1 MAKEKERLAGK
12 GKYRACPDPSCK
24 RIDAQEEGNM
34 QVSLVNKT
42 KSLLIVTLSGGT
54 SLHLAPGQISKPV
67 DYMEV
72 TGNEKIEN
80 LCRNGTLAIVSAQAT

>member
-1 MAKEKERLAGK
+1 VAKEKERLAGK
-12 GKYRACPDPSCK
+12 GKYRACPGPSCK

>member
-1 MAKEKERLAGK
+1 
-12 GKYRACPDPSCK
+12 
-24 RIDAQEEGNM
+24 M

-72 TGNEKIEN
+72 AGNEKIEK
-80 LCRNGTLAIVSAQAT
+80 LRKSGTLAIVNARAT